1 MHQEFDPRDLE
12 PSLPARADRPARSK
26 IAPIMIAAVA
36 LAGFGGVVW
45 YAYDQGVRQ
54 AAPPGATP
62 LIKADTAPTKVR
74 PEQPGGMDVPHQ
86 DALVLNN
93 LPDADKT
100 GAAPVER
107 LLPPAETPLP
117 RPTGTAPGPTTGP
130 VASPGNPPL
139 PPKIL
144 PAPMPTAAP
153 SGVTPVIPAPLQT
166 ASPPATPP
174 QAAPTQTMAAPTAP
188 RPPVQTAAAVAPKP
202 APAAAASGTGYR
214 VRLVSV
220 RAQDQTGQEWA
231 RLQRAYPQ
239 LASLQMSVTRVDLGE
254 KGIWFRIHAGPLG
267 DAHAASQLCDAI
279 TAKDKSQGCLV
290 EKP

>member
-12 PSLPARADRPARSK
+12 PSLPARDDRPARSK
-26 IAPIMIAAVA
+26 IAPIMIAVVA

-86 DALVLNN
+86 DALVLNT

-117 RPTGTAPGPTTGP
+117 RPSATAPAAAP
-130 VASPGNPPL
+130 VASTATPPL

-144 PAPMPTAAP
+144 PAPTAVPGA
-153 SGVTPVIPAPLQT
+153 VTPVIPAPLQT
-166 ASPPATPP
+166 ASPSAPTP
-174 QAAPTQTMAAPTAP
+174 QAAPTQMAAVPPAP

-202 APAAAASGTGYR
+202 APAAAPTGSGYR

-220 RAQDQTGQEWA
+220 RSQDQTGQEWA